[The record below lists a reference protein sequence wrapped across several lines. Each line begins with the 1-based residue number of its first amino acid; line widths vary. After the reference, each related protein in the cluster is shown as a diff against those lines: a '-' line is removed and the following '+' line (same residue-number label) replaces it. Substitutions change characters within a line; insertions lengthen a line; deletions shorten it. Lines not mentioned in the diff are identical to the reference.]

1 MKRHQTFMAAA
12 FITVIAALS
21 VPTGCVKEL
30 PEDDGNS
37 TTDTT
42 DCDYDYEFEA
52 TLQSGDYYSAA
63 IGGGHNFYTWLSDM
77 PFDANG
83 YTQSGGTYY
92 LFDLFSPAPQDPD
105 NPMLPAG
112 SYTLGEPGAID
123 EFTFTP
129 DYSLGITINEDG
141 TARTMDAVFSEG
153 TLDISIEGDGYVF
166 DARLVDQDGKTHHVT
181 YRGPAAWHSD
191 PLPYT
196 PIGDDLNITPTD
208 AFAQYIS
215 EDDGIMCVSIRF
227 TDAETAL
234 TAKAYMPFDENGSLA
249 AGTYEVTVI
258 PGDALTLS
266 PGEILDISGELF
278 PLGTYAFQ
286 TDGTGAAH
294 YGPVHTGSMTISGNG
309 GQYSIECDF
318 TTAEGHSI
326 ACTYSGEM
334 TVSGIP
340 SGDGFS
346 TLEGDYTLDLDNAV
360 CSYASYFGDDYG
372 TGGGAWY
379 LMIAPEEGV
388 PGDGL
393 QVDLVGNSLDFE
405 AGIPSGTYTAAPE
418 GVLPEPGQ
426 YYAGLYDD
434 GNLVGTM
441 FLGEFDDYGFA
452 SQYAP
457 ATGGDLKITNHGDG
471 LYTLSFRFLDDKG
484 NTWDGEWTGT
494 LLFDDYSTFAAA
506 ASRSTAC
513 SGGSSARLRPSP
525 DESCLVPAHLY
536 MNYFTTVR

>member
-1 MKRHQTFMAAA
+1 
-12 FITVIAALS
+12 
-21 VPTGCVKEL
+21 
-30 PEDDGNS
+30 
-37 TTDTT
+37 
-42 DCDYDYEFEA
+42 
-52 TLQSGDYYSAA
+52 
-63 IGGGHNFYTWLSDM
+63 
-77 PFDANG
+77 
-83 YTQSGGTYY
+83 
-92 LFDLFSPAPQDPD
+92 
-105 NPMLPAG
+105 
-112 SYTLGEPGAID
+112 
-123 EFTFTP
+123 
-129 DYSLGITINEDG
+129 
-141 TARTMDAVFSEG
+141 
-153 TLDISIEGDGYVF
+153 
-166 DARLVDQDGKTHHVT
+166 
-181 YRGPAAWHSD
+181 
-191 PLPYT
+191 
-196 PIGDDLNITPTD
+196 
-208 AFAQYIS
+208 
-215 EDDGIMCVSIRF
+215 MCVSIRF
-227 TDAETAL
+227 TDAGTTL
-234 TAKAYMPFDENGSLA
+234 TAEAYMPFDENGSLA

-258 PGDALTLS
+258 PGDAMTLS
-266 PGEILDISGELF
+266 PGDILDISGELF

-286 TDGTGAAH
+286 TDGTGTAH
-294 YGPVHTGSMTISGNG
+294 YGPVHTGSMIISGSG

-318 TTAEGHSI
+318 TTAEGRSI

-457 ATGGDLKITNHGDG
+457 ATCGDLKITNHGDG

>member
-1 MKRHQTFMAAA
+1 
-12 FITVIAALS
+12 
-21 VPTGCVKEL
+21 
-30 PEDDGNS
+30 
-37 TTDTT
+37 
-42 DCDYDYEFEA
+42 
-52 TLQSGDYYSAA
+52 
-63 IGGGHNFYTWLSDM
+63 
-77 PFDANG
+77 
-83 YTQSGGTYY
+83 
-92 LFDLFSPAPQDPD
+92 
-105 NPMLPAG
+105 
-112 SYTLGEPGAID
+112 
-123 EFTFTP
+123 
-129 DYSLGITINEDG
+129 
-141 TARTMDAVFSEG
+141 
-153 TLDISIEGDGYVF
+153 
-166 DARLVDQDGKTHHVT
+166 
-181 YRGPAAWHSD
+181 
-191 PLPYT
+191 
-196 PIGDDLNITPTD
+196 
-208 AFAQYIS
+208 
-215 EDDGIMCVSIRF
+215 
-227 TDAETAL
+227 
-234 TAKAYMPFDENGSLA
+234 MPFDENGSLA

-258 PGDALTLS
+258 PGDAMTLS
-266 PGEILDISGELF
+266 PGEILDISGELL

-286 TDGTGAAH
+286 TDGTGTAH
-294 YGPVHTGSMTISGNG
+294 YGPVHTGSMIISGSG

-318 TTAEGHSI
+318 TTAEGRSI

-457 ATGGDLKITNHGDG
+457 AICGDLEITNHGDG

-513 SGGSSARLRPSP
+513 SGGPSARLRPSP
-525 DESCLVPAHLY
+525 DKSCLVPAHLY